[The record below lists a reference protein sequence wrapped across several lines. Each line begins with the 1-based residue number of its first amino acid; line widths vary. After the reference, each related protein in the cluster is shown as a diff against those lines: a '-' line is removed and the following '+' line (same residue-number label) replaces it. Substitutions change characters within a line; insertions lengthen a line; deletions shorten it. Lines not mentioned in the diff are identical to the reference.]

1 MEQPQP
7 DGRDSAPTRSN
18 LPADHI
24 APATFDPAAPVVPI
38 PELAR
43 PAAWSSRLVLGA
55 GLALLMIGVLV
66 LLAGIRAAP
75 PILPGHPAPPASP
88 VPGSPLPTATGI
100 PSAAPLTP
108 APFSGSLAPD
118 FSLPDLTGTTVRLSQ
133 FRGQPVWI
141 NLWATWCP
149 PCRAEM
155 PEMQKLYVK
164 YKGQGLVVL
173 GVDYRE
179 DKDTVVTF
187 VQDNGFAWQFLLDPT
202 GTVARSYYVTG
213 IPTHV
218 FVDRRGV
225 IQALPI
231 GGLDPASMETNLARI
246 LAP

>member
-1 MEQPQP
+1 
-7 DGRDSAPTRSN
+7 
-18 LPADHI
+18 
-24 APATFDPAAPVVPI
+24 VPI

-155 PEMQKLYVK
+155 PEMQKLYK
-164 YKGQGLVVL
+164 TYQPQGVEFL
-173 GVDYRE
+173 GVDFRE
-179 DKDTVVTF
+179 DQGQVKQFVGQGGFGWTF
-187 VQDNGFAWQFLLDPT
+187 ALDPNAAAARKYN
-202 GTVARSYYVTG
+202 VAG

-218 FVDRRGV
+218 FIGRDGV
-225 IQALPI
+225 IKALI
-231 GGLDPASMETNLARI
+231 VAGLPQSLMVTDLNKI
-246 LAP
+246 LTP